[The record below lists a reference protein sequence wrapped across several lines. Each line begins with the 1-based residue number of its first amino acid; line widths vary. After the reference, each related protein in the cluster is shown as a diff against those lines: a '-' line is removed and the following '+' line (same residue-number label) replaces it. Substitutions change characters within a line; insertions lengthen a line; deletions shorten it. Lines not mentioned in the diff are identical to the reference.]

1 MYPTLYKTTLSV
13 IMHRNSK
20 LFTLKKYI
28 LVYVFQMPKF
38 YSICSVWTSCEFFVS
53 HCILRGLRRPL
64 YLFFFLCI
72 SPSLPFLPLSLQPKT
87 LLPKT
92 SFFPKRQTR
101 LCRNPRIHQRPI
113 IYSVE
118 KNFCWP
124 LESIPGTLS
133 PKASVLSNKPW
144 WIHKSRQQICWFSR
158 FLSIFSFLG
167 LIFKARIF
175 FLPFSFFKYFFFKY
189 LI

>member
-1 MYPTLYKTTLSV
+1 MGGAGQKGLQNFQFCKCC
-13 IMHRNSK
+13 
-20 LFTLKKYI
+20 KKYYKKELNVEKAI
-28 LVYVFQMPKF
+28 KHPTPFYVFQMPKF

-72 SPSLPFLPLSLQPKT
+72 SPSLPSLPLSLQPET

-101 LCRNPRIHQRPI
+101 LCRNPRIHRRPI

-118 KNFCWP
+118 KNFAIRWDR
-124 LESIPGTLS
+124 TR
-133 PKASVLSNKPW
+133 VLSVQKR
-144 WIHKSRQQICWFSR
+144 SC
-158 FLSIFSFLG
+158 
-167 LIFKARIF
+167 
-175 FLPFSFFKYFFFKY
+175 
-189 LI
+189 

>member
-1 MYPTLYKTTLSV
+1 M
-13 IMHRNSK
+13 
-20 LFTLKKYI
+20 
-28 LVYVFQMPKF
+28 
-38 YSICSVWTSCEFFVS
+38 WEFFVS

-64 YLFFFLCI
+64 YLFFFHFI
-72 SPSLPFLPLSLQPKT
+72 SPSLPFLPLSLQPET

-101 LCRNPRIHQRPI
+101 LCRNPRIHRRLI

-133 PKASVLSNKPW
+133 PRASVLSNKPW
-144 WIHKSRQQICWFSR
+144 WIHKSSQQIWYNNLYILRRPKSASSLRVWSSWEFFVSHCILRGLRQSQQICWFSR
-158 FLSIFSFLG
+158 FLSIFFFLG

>member
-1 MYPTLYKTTLSV
+1 MLFKIVRVVKHFQHLKLIFFCLRVLSLIQV
-13 IMHRNSK
+13 RY
-20 LFTLKKYI
+20 FFYI
-28 LVYVFQMPKF
+28 LRRPK
-38 YSICSVWTSCEFFVS
+38 SASSLRVWSSWEFFVS

-72 SPSLPFLPLSLQPKT
+72 SPSLPSLPLSLQPET

-101 LCRNPRIHQRPI
+101 LCRNPRIHRRPI

-158 FLSIFSFLG
+158 FLSIF
-167 LIFKARIF
+167 
-175 FLPFSFFKYFFFKY
+175 FFFG
-189 LI
+189 IDF